1 MGTEGGRPTRRTRG
15 NGPASVPLS
24 DRHRAAS
31 RQAPSRQAPASAAR
45 RAAEALFAAEPQDAA
60 PAPRPA
66 VAAQVIVR
74 RSRLPPGMPRP
85 GTDAAAHPAA
95 DPSPPAKDP
104 RVFRLVQALPTP
116 DAGPA
121 PDATP
126 GPSRPRR
133 ARRASPERRPGPV
146 THVLTIAPRPWPSGR
161 AADLAMQL
169 SRVAPVLA
177 EIERAQA
184 FQFMDPQHD
193 APWQRLLQAAAVLAV
208 ELSAACAPADRPRR
222 SPSASRRP

>member
-1 MGTEGGRPTRRTRG
+1 M
-15 NGPASVPLS
+15 PLS
-24 DRHRAAS
+24 DRHR
-31 RQAPSRQAPASAAR
+31 APSRQAPASAAR

-60 PAPRPA
+60 SAPRPA
-66 VAAQVIVR
+66 VPAQVIVR
-74 RSRLPPGMPRP
+74 RSRLPPGTPRH
-85 GTDAAAHPAA
+85 GTDGAEGADAAAQPAT

-104 RVFRLVQALPTP
+104 RVFRLVQALPALPAP

-121 PDATP
+121 PDAP
-126 GPSRPRR
+126 PVPSRPRR
-133 ARRASPERRPGPV
+133 ARRASPDRRPGPV
-146 THVLTIAPRPWPSGR
+146 THVLTIAPRPLPSGR

-184 FQFMDPQHD
+184 FQFMDPQHE

-208 ELSAACAPADRPRR
+208 ELSAACAPAGRPRR